1 MRMFRIKMTAVR
13 TNPQQIR
20 EVRID
25 SEKTVGELLEL
36 VRIVYEYGDVRGS
49 LLNEA
54 GASQSP
60 ETKLKDRIHVRDLLT
75 VNYANKSITPI
86 YLEVLEEFDGS
97 GETAPILERY
107 RIIPRRTRKT
117 AFGYPAFAPEEAER
131 FQKYLNKEISKVFA
145 PELVVPDF
153 AWEIATPWQSLLDS
167 GTKADI
173 VTD

>member
-1 MRMFRIKMTAVR
+1 MTAAR

-60 ETKLKDRIHVRDLLT
+60 
-75 VNYANKSITPI
+75 
-86 YLEVLEEFDGS
+86 
-97 GETAPILERY
+97 
-107 RIIPRRTRKT
+107 
-117 AFGYPAFAPEEAER
+117 
-131 FQKYLNKEISKVFA
+131 
-145 PELVVPDF
+145 
-153 AWEIATPWQSLLDS
+153 
-167 GTKADI
+167 
-173 VTD
+173 

>member
-1 MRMFRIKMTAVR
+1 MRMFRIKMTAAR

-75 VNYANKSITPI
+75 VNYANKSITRSTSTKE
-86 YLEVLEEFDGS
+86 Y
-97 GETAPILERY
+97 
-107 RIIPRRTRKT
+107 PRR
-117 AFGYPAFAPEEAER
+117 FARSTPMVL
-131 FQKYLNKEISKVFA
+131 F
-145 PELVVPDF
+145 PDAGIPIIRIF
-153 AWEIATPWQSLLDS
+153 FFFITYASLFCLS
-167 GTKADI
+167 L
-173 VTD
+173 

>member
-1 MRMFRIKMTAVR
+1 MTAAR

-75 VNYANKSITPI
+75 VNYTDKSITPI

-97 GETAPILERY
+97 GTQ
-107 RIIPRRTRKT
+107 PR
-117 AFGYPAFAPEEAER
+117 F
-131 FQKYLNKEISKVFA
+131 SK
-145 PELVVPDF
+145 D
-153 AWEIATPWQSLLDS
+153 T
-167 GTKADI
+167 G
-173 VTD
+173 

>member
-1 MRMFRIKMTAVR
+1 MTAVR

-60 ETKLKDRIHVRDLLT
+60 EAKLKERIHVRDLLT
-75 VNYANKSITPI
+75 VNYTDKSITPI

-97 GETAPILERY
+97 SPDS
-107 RIIPRRTRKT
+107 RKI
-117 AFGYPAFAPEEAER
+117 
-131 FQKYLNKEISKVFA
+131 Q
-145 PELVVPDF
+145 D
-153 AWEIATPWQSLLDS
+153 DS
-167 GTKADI
+167 KADKKDGI
-173 VTD
+173 WLSCVCA

>member
-1 MRMFRIKMTAVR
+1 MRMFRIKMTAAR

-60 ETKLKDRIHVRDLLT
+60 ETKLF
-75 VNYANKSITPI
+75 VNA
-86 YLEVLEEFDGS
+86 LLEE
-97 GETAPILERY
+97 
-107 RIIPRRTRKT
+107 
-117 AFGYPAFAPEEAER
+117 
-131 FQKYLNKEISKVFA
+131 
-145 PELVVPDF
+145 
-153 AWEIATPWQSLLDS
+153 DS
-167 GTKADI
+167 GAFSI
-173 VTD
+173 GVVL

>member
-1 MRMFRIKMTAVR
+1 MTAAR

-75 VNYANKSITPI
+75 VNYADKSITPI

-117 AFGYPAFAPEEAER
+117 AFGYPVFAPEEAER

-153 AWEIATPWQSLLDS
+153 AW
-167 GTKADI
+167 
-173 VTD
+173 

>member
-1 MRMFRIKMTAVR
+1 MRMFRIKMTAAR

-75 VNYANKSITPI
+75 VKLYGQNRSHRFIWKSLRSLMDPGRQPRFSKDTGQFQGGQERRH
-86 YLEVLEEFDGS
+86 LV
-97 GETAPILERY
+97 ILRL
-107 RIIPRRTRKT
+107 RLKRRSTFK
-117 AFGYPAFAPEEAER
+117 
-131 FQKYLNKEISKVFA
+131 NI
-145 PELVVPDF
+145 
-153 AWEIATPWQSLLDS
+153 
-167 GTKADI
+167 
-173 VTD
+173 

>member
-1 MRMFRIKMTAVR
+1 MRMFRIKMTAAR

-60 ETKLKDRIHVRDLLT
+60 ETKRKDRIHVRELRFIW
-75 VNYANKSITPI
+75 KSLRSLMDPGRQPRFSKDTGQFQGGQERRH
-86 YLEVLEEFDGS
+86 LV
-97 GETAPILERY
+97 ILRL
-107 RIIPRRTRKT
+107 RLKRRSTFK
-117 AFGYPAFAPEEAER
+117 
-131 FQKYLNKEISKVFA
+131 NI
-145 PELVVPDF
+145 
-153 AWEIATPWQSLLDS
+153 
-167 GTKADI
+167 
-173 VTD
+173 

>member
-54 GASQSP
+54 GA
-60 ETKLKDRIHVRDLLT
+60 I
-75 VNYANKSITPI
+75 
-86 YLEVLEEFDGS
+86 
-97 GETAPILERY
+97 
-107 RIIPRRTRKT
+107 RTD
-117 AFGYPAFAPEEAER
+117 Y
-131 FQKYLNKEISKVFA
+131 
-145 PELVVPDF
+145 
-153 AWEIATPWQSLLDS
+153 
-167 GTKADI
+167 DI
-173 VTD
+173 VWLDVAMGKRL

>member
-1 MRMFRIKMTAVR
+1 MFRIKMTAVR

-60 ETKLKDRIHVRDLLT
+60 EAKLKERIHVRDLLT
-75 VNYANKSITPI
+75 VK
-86 YLEVLEEFDGS
+86 
-97 GETAPILERY
+97 
-107 RIIPRRTRKT
+107 
-117 AFGYPAFAPEEAER
+117 
-131 FQKYLNKEISKVFA
+131 
-145 PELVVPDF
+145 
-153 AWEIATPWQSLLDS
+153 
-167 GTKADI
+167 
-173 VTD
+173 